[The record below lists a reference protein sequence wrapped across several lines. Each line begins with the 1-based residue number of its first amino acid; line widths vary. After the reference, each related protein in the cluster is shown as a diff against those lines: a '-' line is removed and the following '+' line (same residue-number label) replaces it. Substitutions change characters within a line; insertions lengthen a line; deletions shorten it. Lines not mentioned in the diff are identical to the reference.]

1 MKPIIDLIN
10 VDKSYGD
17 LRALKGVSAQIMEGE
32 FFSLLGPSGC
42 GKTTLLRTIAGFEDL
57 TDGVVLIDGKDMDG
71 VPPNQR
77 PANMV
82 FQSYAIFPHLNVG
95 ENVAFGL
102 RRKKMSILEK
112 KEKVKEALKMVG
124 LVGYENR
131 SSHTLSGGQRQRVAL
146 ARALILRPRVLLLDE
161 PLSALDKKLREQMQT
176 ELRRLQRQVGITFIL
191 VTHDQE
197 EALIMSDRIAVMF
210 DGEIAQLDSPQELY
224 SRPKTK
230 EVANFIGIMNF
241 LPAIAS
247 DAKDGLIKVK
257 IPGLGDALI
266 GEDQAPSGSI
276 GTQIGIRPEML
287 TILLSDDQ
295 KAEKEVVGT
304 VVEVNDYGD
313 MSYYSIALDGVTEPL
328 SVSMRNTAGRK
339 VLEPNDKTRVGWGAE
354 SLILLD

>member
-295 KAEKEVVGT
+295 KAENEVVGT
-304 VVEVNDYGD
+304 VVEVNYYGD

>member
-10 VDKSYGD
+10 VKKSFGD
-17 LRALKGVSAQIMEGE
+17 VVALKGVSAQIMEGE

-42 GKTTLLRTIAGFEDL
+42 GKTTLLRAIAGFDDVS
-57 TDGVVLIDGKDMDG
+57 DGVVLIDGKDMDG
-71 VPPNQR
+71 VPANLR

-102 RRKKMSILEK
+102 RRKNLSIEEK
-112 KEKVKEALKMVG
+112 KVKVKEALNMVG
-124 LVGYENR
+124 LSGYEER
-131 SSHTLSGGQRQRVAL
+131 ASTTLSGGQQQRVAL

-176 ELRRLQRQVGITFIL
+176 ELRRLQRQVGITFVL

-210 DGEIAQLDSPQELY
+210 DGEIAQLDSPHGLY
-224 SRPKTK
+224 TRPKSK

-241 LPAIAS
+241 LPATAS
-247 DAKDGLIKVK
+247 KEKNGLIKVK
-257 IPGLGDALI
+257 IPGLGEALI
-266 GEDQAPSGSI
+266 TEEQAPAGEL
-276 GTQIGIRPEML
+276 GRQIGIRPEML
-287 TILLSDDQ
+287 TILLNDDQ
-295 KAEKEVVGT
+295 KAEQETMGT
-304 VVEVNDYGD
+304 ISEINYYGD
-313 MSYYSIALDGVTEPL
+313 MSYYSIALEGIKDPV

-339 VLEPNDKTRVGWGAE
+339 VLEPNDQIRVGWGAE

>member
-10 VDKSYGD
+10 VDKSFGD

-112 KEKVKEALKMVG
+112 KEKVKEALNMVG

-247 DAKDGLIKVK
+247 DAKDGLIKVE

-266 GEDQAPSGSI
+266 AEDQAPSGTL

-304 VVEVNDYGD
+304 VVEVNYYGD

-339 VLEPNDKTRVGWGAE
+339 VLKPNDKTRVGWGAE

>member
-241 LPAIAS
+241 LPATAS

-266 GEDQAPSGSI
+266 AEDQAPSGSI

-304 VVEVNDYGD
+304 VVEVNYYGD

>member
-17 LRALKGVSAQIMEGE
+17 LQALKGVSAQIMEGE

-241 LPAIAS
+241 LPATAS
-247 DAKDGLIKVK
+247 DAKDGFIKVK

-304 VVEVNDYGD
+304 VVEVNYYGD

>member
-10 VDKSYGD
+10 VDKSFGD

-304 VVEVNDYGD
+304 VVEVNYYGD

>member
-210 DGEIAQLDSPQELY
+210 DGEIAQLDSPRELY

-304 VVEVNDYGD
+304 VVEVNYYGD

>member
-10 VDKSYGD
+10 VDKSFGD
-17 LRALKGVSAQIMEGE
+17 LQALKGVSAQIMEGE

-210 DGEIAQLDSPQELY
+210 DGEIAQLDSPHELY

-247 DAKDGLIKVK
+247 DAKDGLIKVE

-266 GEDQAPSGSI
+266 AEDQAPSGSI

-304 VVEVNDYGD
+304 VVEVNYYGD

>member
-10 VDKSYGD
+10 VDKSFGD
-17 LRALKGVSAQIMEGE
+17 LQALKGVSAQIMEGE

-210 DGEIAQLDSPQELY
+210 DGEIAQLDSPHELY

-247 DAKDGLIKVK
+247 DAKDGLIKVE

-266 GEDQAPSGSI
+266 AEDQAPSGSI

-304 VVEVNDYGD
+304 VVEVNYYGD

-339 VLEPNDKTRVGWGAE
+339 VLEPNDKTRVGWGTE

>member
-10 VDKSYGD
+10 VDKSFGD

-210 DGEIAQLDSPQELY
+210 DGEIAQLDSPHELY

-304 VVEVNDYGD
+304 VVEVNYYGD

>member
-146 ARALILRPRVLLLDE
+146 ARALILRPRVLLRDE

-295 KAEKEVVGT
+295 KAEKEIVGT
-304 VVEVNDYGD
+304 VVEVNYYGD

>member
-42 GKTTLLRTIAGFEDL
+42 GKTTLLRAIAGFEDL

-247 DAKDGLIKVK
+247 DAKDGLIRVK

-304 VVEVNDYGD
+304 VVEVNYYGD

>member
-304 VVEVNDYGD
+304 VVEVSYYGD

>member
-210 DGEIAQLDSPQELY
+210 DGEIAQLDSPHELY

-247 DAKDGLIKVK
+247 DAKDGLIKVE

-266 GEDQAPSGSI
+266 AEDQAPSGSI

-304 VVEVNDYGD
+304 VVEVNYYGD

-339 VLEPNDKTRVGWGAE
+339 VLEPNDTTRVGWGAE

>member
-247 DAKDGLIKVK
+247 DAKDGLIKLK

-304 VVEVNDYGD
+304 VVEVNYYGD

>member
-304 VVEVNDYGD
+304 VVEVNYYGD

-339 VLEPNDKTRVGWGAE
+339 VLEPNDKTRVGWGAA

>member
-32 FFSLLGPSGC
+32 FFALLGPSGC

-304 VVEVNDYGD
+304 VVEVNYYGD

>member
-10 VDKSYGD
+10 VDKSFGD

-210 DGEIAQLDSPQELY
+210 DGEIAQLDSPHELY

-247 DAKDGLIKVK
+247 DAKDGLIKVE

-266 GEDQAPSGSI
+266 AEDQAPSGSI

-304 VVEVNDYGD
+304 VVEVNYYGD

>member
-10 VDKSYGD
+10 VDKSFGD

-210 DGEIAQLDSPQELY
+210 DGEIAQLDSPHELY

-241 LPAIAS
+241 LPATAS
-247 DAKDGLIKVK
+247 DAKDGLIKVE

-266 GEDQAPSGSI
+266 GEDQAPSGTL

-304 VVEVNDYGD
+304 VVEVNYYGD

>member
-10 VDKSYGD
+10 VDKSFGD

-241 LPAIAS
+241 LPATAS

-266 GEDQAPSGSI
+266 GEDQAPSGTL

-304 VVEVNDYGD
+304 VVEVNYYGD

>member
-10 VDKSYGD
+10 VDKSFGD

-304 VVEVNDYGD
+304 VVEVNYYGD

-339 VLEPNDKTRVGWGAE
+339 VLEPNDKTRVGWGTE

>member
-131 SSHTLSGGQRQRVAL
+131 SSHTLSGGQLQRVAL

-304 VVEVNDYGD
+304 VVEVNYYGD

>member
-10 VDKSYGD
+10 VGKSFGD
-17 LRALKGVSAQIMEGE
+17 LQALKGVSAQIMEGE

-57 TDGVVLIDGKDMDG
+57 TDGVVLIDGKDMEG
-71 VPPNQR
+71 VPPNHR

-95 ENVAFGL
+95 ENVAYGL
-102 RRKKMSILEK
+102 RRKKLSILEK
-112 KEKVKEALKMVG
+112 KEKVKEALNMVG
-124 LVGYENR
+124 LSGYENR

-176 ELRRLQRQVGITFIL
+176 ELRRLQRQVGITFVL

-210 DGEIAQLDSPQELY
+210 DGEIAQLDSPHGLY
-224 SRPKTK
+224 TRPKTK

-241 LPAIAS
+241 LPAAAS
-247 DAKDGLIKVK
+247 KAKDGLIKVI
-257 IPGLGDALI
+257 IPGLGEALI
-266 GEDQAPSGSI
+266 TEDQAPAGAL
-276 GTQIGIRPEML
+276 GKQIGIRPEML
-287 TILLSDDQ
+287 TILLNDDH
-295 KAEKEVVGT
+295 KAEQETMGT
-304 VVEVNDYGD
+304 ILEINYYGD
-313 MSYYSIALDGVTEPL
+313 MSYYSIVLEGITDPL

-339 VLEPNDKTRVGWGAE
+339 VLKPNDQIRVGWGAE

>member
-241 LPAIAS
+241 LPATAS

-266 GEDQAPSGSI
+266 GEDQAPSGTL

-304 VVEVNDYGD
+304 VVEVNYYGD

-339 VLEPNDKTRVGWGAE
+339 VLEPNDKTRVGWGTE

>member
-266 GEDQAPSGSI
+266 GEDQAPYGSI

-304 VVEVNDYGD
+304 VVEVNYYGD

>member
-304 VVEVNDYGD
+304 VVEVNYYGD

-339 VLEPNDKTRVGWGAE
+339 VLKPNDKTRVGWGAE

>member
-112 KEKVKEALKMVG
+112 KEKVKEALKMGG

-210 DGEIAQLDSPQELY
+210 DGEIAQLDSPHELY

-247 DAKDGLIKVK
+247 DAKDGLIKVE

-266 GEDQAPSGSI
+266 AEDQAPSGSI

-304 VVEVNDYGD
+304 VVEVNYYGD

>member
-304 VVEVNDYGD
+304 VVEVNYYGD

-339 VLEPNDKTRVGWGAE
+339 VLEPNDKTRVGWGTE

>member
-241 LPAIAS
+241 LPATAS

-304 VVEVNDYGD
+304 VVEVNYYGD

>member
-210 DGEIAQLDSPQELY
+210 DGEIAQLDSPHELY

-304 VVEVNDYGD
+304 VVEVNYYGD

>member
-42 GKTTLLRTIAGFEDL
+42 GKTTLLRTIAGFENL

-304 VVEVNDYGD
+304 VVEVNYYGD

-339 VLEPNDKTRVGWGAE
+339 VLEPNDRTRVGWGAE